1 MSTQIRSPFEGPT
14 TSVAPTNAFASSP
27 SVMDSS
33 MGTAAASGTSST
45 FTEAASHL
53 ASAVHSHASY
63 ALANVKTFIE
73 TRSITFWI
81 VFGLAV
87 AVFLGFI
94 IYYVVVFYWYWNRYI
109 NCPGC
114 YLRYPDQNANI
125 QDRSPIQSRL
135 LTQPQSG
142 YTYSMWLYLA
152 NWYNTQGYD
161 KWKPVY
167 CRGQYIA
174 SDEACHQLKWNTV
187 PYQQPGIWLN
197 PTVNNLRVVV
207 TTSATQPGGQCTTSS
222 PSPAANGCIVVDQ
235 DTEQGETFYI
245 LEYVDQANVPIG
257 QWFNLCVVVTQSRI
271 ELYLNGKLTNTHV
284 LVGECE
290 FNSETCQVENGYFA
304 PGSTQFTA
312 RLSNFRYMPQALPIQ
327 MIQLLYDVEKNNPV
341 LSYTNPLNSLSN
353 EEDGY
358 WAGL

>member
-1 MSTQIRSPFEGPT
+1 
-14 TSVAPTNAFASSP
+14 
-27 SVMDSS
+27 
-33 MGTAAASGTSST
+33 MGSAAASGTSSST
-45 FTEAASHL
+45 FNDAASHL

-87 AVFLGFI
+87 AVLLGFI
-94 IYYVVVFYWYWNRYI
+94 IYYVVMFYWYWNRYI

-125 QDRSPIQSRL
+125 QDRSPINHRL
-135 LTQPQSG
+135 LSQPQSG

-152 NWYNTQGYD
+152 NWYNRQGYD

-167 CRGQYIA
+167 CRGQYME
-174 SDEACHQLKWNTV
+174 SDEACHMLEWNTV
-187 PYQQPGIWLN
+187 PYQNPGIWLD

-207 TTSATQPGGQCTTSS
+207 TTSATRPGGQCTTSS
-222 PSPAANGCIVVDQ
+222 PSPAANGCIVVEPG
-235 DTEQGETFYI
+235 TEQGETFYI
-245 LEYVDQANVPIG
+245 LEYIDQANVPIG

-271 ELYLNGKLTNTHV
+271 ELYLNGNLTNTHV

-312 RLSNFRYMPQALPIQ
+312 RMSNFRYMPQALPIQ
-327 MIQLLYDVEKNNPV
+327 MIQLLYDVEKKNPV